1 MIQNPEKYL
10 ITAGGKICCR
20 RCKAQSSRT
29 KLQCTKPALKGKVVC
44 QFHGGLSTG
53 PKTKEGK
60 QRIQAAHLKHGNETL
75 EAKAERSARSL
86 ILRYLTDIGN
96 HYEMFYREIKARGRP
111 PSEYTQLDL
120 KDPEQLTLAILKIL
134 PSYTDSPSRS

>member
-29 KLQCTKPALKGKVVC
+29 KLQCAKPALKGKVVC

-75 EAKAERSARSL
+75 EAKAVRSKKSKMFL
-86 ILRYLTDIGN
+86 YLRDIGDSIN
-96 HYEMFYREIKARGRP
+96 LFSGSKTKGRKPTGYIK
-111 PSEYTQLDL
+111 LDMTN
-120 KDPEQLTLAILKIL
+120 PEQLAIAIVKSFL
-134 PSYTDSPSRS
+134 D